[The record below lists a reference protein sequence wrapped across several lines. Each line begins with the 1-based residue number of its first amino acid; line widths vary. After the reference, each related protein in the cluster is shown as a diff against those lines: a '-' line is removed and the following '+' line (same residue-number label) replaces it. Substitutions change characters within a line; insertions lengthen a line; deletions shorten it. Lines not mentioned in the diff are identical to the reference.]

1 MKNTCVPSPCYVIE
15 IEKLKRN
22 LAKIKKVQDETG
34 VNIILALKAFAGYP
48 LFPLISNYV
57 KGATASSVSEAALV
71 FQEFEQKA
79 HVCAPVVTKDD
90 IESYNQ
96 TANHLVFNSFQQFNT
111 YKKLLNL
118 EISCGIRVNPEYSEV
133 KVDLYNPATESSRLG
148 VMISEMPEA
157 LPVGVDGIHFHTL
170 CENNSYTLERVLEK
184 FTSNFDKYLKQAKWV
199 NFGGGHLITEKDYD
213 IPHLIDLLKKF
224 KVKYPHLTVYMEP
237 GSAHTWQTGYLK
249 TTVEDVIQR
258 SEVDIAMLNVSF
270 TGHMPDC
277 LEMPYKPAVSGEIE
291 NKESIKETILG
302 GNSCLSGDFIR
313 DFYFE
318 KPLEI
323 GDEVI
328 FEDMVHY
335 TMVKTT
341 TFNGVKHP
349 SIGVLHEN
357 GAFELLKSLHQTDYI
372 SRNA

>member
-1 MKNTCVPSPCYVIE
+1 MKNSHIPSPCYVID
-15 IEKLKRN
+15 IKRLKNN
-22 LAKIKKVQDETG
+22 LEKIKRVQDETG

-48 LFPLISNYV
+48 LFPLISEYV
-57 KGATASSVSEAALV
+57 KGATASSVSEAELV

-79 HVCAPVVTKDD
+79 HVCAPVVTKQD
-90 IESYNQ
+90 IEHYNR
-96 TANHLVFNSFQQFNT
+96 TADHLVFNSFQQFDT
-111 YKKLLNL
+111 YKNLLNP

-148 VMISEMPEA
+148 VMISEMPEE
-157 LPVGVDGIHFHTL
+157 LPKGVEGIHFHTL

-184 FTSNFDKYLKQAKWV
+184 FTSNFDKYLKQVTWV

-213 IPHLIDLLKKF
+213 IPHLINLLKQF

-237 GSAHTWQTGYLK
+237 GSAHTWQTGFLK
-249 TTVEDVIQR
+249 TTVEDVIR
-258 SEVDIAMLNVSF
+258 REGADIAMLNVSF

-277 LEMPYKPAVSGEIE
+277 LEMPYKPAVSSEIE
-291 NKESIKETILG
+291 KREGIKETILG

-318 KPLEI
+318 KSLEI
-323 GDEVI
+323 GQEII

-349 SIGVLHEN
+349 SIGILHEN
-357 GAFELLKSLHQTDYI
+357 DAFELLRSFHQADYI
-372 SRNA
+372 TRNS